1 MRLPAL
7 SASVSPRRAG
17 AAILTAAPTATDT
30 RETTPESAESS
41 NARAHVAASVASFAS
56 SSRHAI
62 PLRAPSRRTRAS
74 LAARRALRQGRAT
87 LHGVVAQTL
96 RQTIVRARVLSRP
109 RALAKP
115 LPPRADAATAAAPT
129 AAIAQT
135 GSALAIS
142 ANAVAVDT
150 SAPIGEIS
158 ETGGVTRGKHQ
169 ADAAEKTQLRRKV
182 WSLAAPAIGEQLLT
196 LGVGVSD
203 TFLSGHLSA
212 YASARLGYG
221 PATAVAAV
229 GAAGMITWMVL
240 TAFFSINVGVTALV
254 ARATGA
260 KDAALARRATAQGAL
275 LGVVAGVLM
284 LAVSAPL
291 ADVVTLALGVDGQVA
306 TLAAAFIRVW
316 AIGLPA
322 TGAASACTAAMRGA
336 GDTRRPMLVMLVVNG
351 VNIVASW
358 LLLNGSPK
366 LGLPAIGVVGSA
378 CGSTLG
384 WTLGCALALTLLWRR
399 HPLAPK
405 LTSAA
410 FRPQWQV
417 ALRVLRVGLPSAAEM
432 IIFQL
437 GVLGFNREVVS
448 LGPTT
453 YAANVTINTV
463 ESLGTLPAVGFGVAA
478 TALVGQALGARRPEQ
493 AAQATM
499 AALRPCVAM
508 MLALG
513 ALAALAPQLLLGM
526 FVADPTVFAA
536 GDLAMRFS
544 LLTLPASGA
553 TFVLNG
559 ALRGAGDTKFPV
571 IMRTVGPWGLRL
583 PLAALL
589 IPLYGLPGGRVAMAV
604 DYFAQTALA
613 TWRFR
618 SGRWRKTVV

>member
-7 SASVSPRRAG
+7 SAPVSSRRAG
-17 AAILTAAPTATDT
+17 VAALPVAPSASPDLVADATAT
-30 RETTPESAESS
+30 
-41 NARAHVAASVASFAS
+41 S

-62 PLRAPSRRTRAS
+62 PPRVFSRRTRAS

-87 LHGVVAQTL
+87 LHGVVAQTIE
-96 RQTIVRARVLSRP
+96 QTMGRVRVLSRP
-109 RALAKP
+109 RAQAAS
-115 LPPRADAATAAAPT
+115 LPHIADAATAAAST
-129 AAIAQT
+129 IAVAPI
-135 GSALAIS
+135 GAALAIT
-142 ANAVAVDT
+142 ANAVALDT
-150 SAPIGEIS
+150 PTQDRAPAAKS
-158 ETGGVTRGKHQ
+158 VATGGKPGDT
-169 ADAAEKTQLRRKV
+169 AAAKAQLKRRV

-203 TFLSGHLSA
+203 TFLSGHLSV
-212 YASARLGYG
+212 YASAHLGYG

-260 KDAALARRATAQGAL
+260 NDAALARRAAGQGAL
-275 LGVVAGVLM
+275 LGVTAGVVM
-284 LAVSAPL
+284 LALAAPL

-306 TLAAAFIRVW
+306 TLAADFIRVW

-322 TGAASACTAAMRGA
+322 TGVASACTAAMRGA

-358 LLLNGSPK
+358 LLLNGSPA

-378 CGSTLG
+378 CGAALG

-399 HPLAPK
+399 HPVAPR
-405 LTSAA
+405 LNLAA
-410 FRPQWQV
+410 FRPQWEV
-417 ALRVLRVGLPSAAEM
+417 AQRVLRVGLPSAAEL

-437 GVLGFNREVVS
+437 GVLGFNRQVVS
-448 LGPTT
+448 LGPTS

-478 TALVGQALGARRPEQ
+478 TALVGQALGARHPEL

-499 AALRPCVAM
+499 AALRPCVALM
-508 MLALG
+508 VALG
-513 ALAALAPQLLLGM
+513 ALAALAPQLLLGL
-526 FVADPTVFAA
+526 FVADPSVLTA
-536 GDLAMRFS
+536 GDLAMRIS
-544 LLTLPASGA
+544 LLTLPTSGA

-589 IPLYGLPGGRVAMAV
+589 IPLFGLPGGRIAMAL
-604 DYFAQTALA
+604 DYFAQTALGA
-613 TWRFR
+613 WRFR